1 MKIVSIGAVLMD
13 QIASVNRF
21 PGDDDEVFVPKLQ
34 LLPGG
39 SAANF
44 AVFCARLGL
53 DSAFV
58 GKVGRDA
65 LGDGLV
71 ADLDRERVDTANVSR
86 SQLATGTVFVA
97 LKQNGQR
104 AMFAY
109 SGAANDLK
117 SADLNTTY
125 LNSYD
130 HLHLAD
136 LENTDVLEYA
146 AKSFKGTISMNP
158 GALIAEKKAAAKA
171 LISRLDILVCAEAE
185 AKKLSGEKSVK
196 AAIQKLHKMGAKLIV
211 VTRGAEPPMAFDGH
225 RIVEAPTFKIKPV
238 DTTGAGDSFSAGFIS
253 HYLKTW
259 DLKKSLIFGNAV
271 AAIVIQHHGAR
282 GGLRDEK
289 QVEALINSKKA
300 WHS

>member
-1 MKIVSIGAVLMD
+1 
-13 QIASVNRF
+13 
-21 PGDDDEVFVPKLQ
+21 
-34 LLPGG
+34 
-39 SAANF
+39 
-44 AVFCARLGL
+44 
-53 DSAFV
+53 
-58 GKVGRDA
+58 
-65 LGDGLV
+65 V
-71 ADLDRERVDTANVSR
+71 ADLDREKVDTANVSR
-86 SQLATGTVFVA
+86 SHLATGTVFVA
-97 LKQNGQR
+97 VKPNGQR

-117 SADLNTTY
+117 SGDLNTTY

-146 AKSFKGTISMNP
+146 AKNFKGTISMNP
-158 GALIAEKKAAAKA
+158 GALIAEKRAAAKA
-171 LISRLDILVCAEAE
+171 LISKLDILVCAEAE

-196 AAIQKLHKMGAKLIV
+196 ASMEKLHKMGAKLVV

-225 RIVEAPTFKIKPV
+225 RTVEAPTFKVKPV

-259 DLKKSLIFGNAV
+259 DLKNSLVFGNAV
-271 AAIVIQHHGAR
+271 AAIVIQHPGAR